1 MENFDDSMPCTQVEK
16 TCHTE
21 IYFKKNENWRKKKQ
35 HVVRRKFWIFRTK
48 LNLLCCKLNIFLHTF
63 ANCKQIYGQKFY
75 PIQLIF
81 YIYSIQKH
89 YHAKFDVQ
97 ISPMTKLF
105 LFDLFTWKLSM
116 ASNSQITAL
125 LAQFQSDLLQLNHK
139 SIINFT

>member
-1 MENFDDSMPCTQVEK
+1 MIQCHVHKLKRLATQKFILKK
-16 TCHTE
+16 TKIE
-21 IYFKKNENWRKKKQ
+21 EKKQ